1 MEQTLSSSPDTP
13 FKRRK
18 RADRRR
24 QTKPQLLTRAE
35 LDGRTNAA
43 KAFDRLYSAISSD
56 LGGDLTAVERSLVE
70 GFAGAT
76 VVLQSL
82 NTKLALGQQ
91 IDLSEYGVVC
101 SSLVRISAKIGLSRR
116 ARIVSGLIE
125 AEASPPSWSPMRSSL
140 DEARRIAALPVD
152 AEILP

>member
-1 MEQTLSSSPDTP
+1 MELGTNTP

-43 KAFDRLYSAISSD
+43 KAFDQLYANITSD
-56 LGGDLTAVERSLVE
+56 LGGDLTAVEQSLVE
-70 GFAGAT
+70 GFCGAT

-91 IDLSEYGVVC
+91 IDLGEYGVVC
-101 SSLVRISAKIGLSRR
+101 SSLVRIAAKIGLSRR

-125 AEASPPSWSPMRSSL
+125 GEVTPPLWSPLRDTL
-140 DEARRIAALPVD
+140 TQELARRAGLAD
-152 AEILP
+152 E